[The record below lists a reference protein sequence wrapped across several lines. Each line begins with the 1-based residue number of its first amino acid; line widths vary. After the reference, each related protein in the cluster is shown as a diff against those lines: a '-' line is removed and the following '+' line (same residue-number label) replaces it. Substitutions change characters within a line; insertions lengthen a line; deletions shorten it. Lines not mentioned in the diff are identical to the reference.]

1 MTYTLFF
8 FKQPPLPA
16 QNCREETEN
25 YITWN
30 LSWKSGIK
38 LCWVKIEIRGVDRTY
53 KIEFFRWWKNIAY
66 NLSLQEIFWSSADF
80 QKYLSVSL
88 DNKHHQIKTLKR
100 KIKDT
105 WVFQVIEIRKCSSWV
120 SFSVL
125 LQTNSLVKPWVTQA
139 SSF

>member
-105 WVFQVIEIRKCSSWV
+105 EEFSKSLKSGNAALGFPLSS
-120 SFSVL
+120 
-125 LQTNSLVKPWVTQA
+125 
-139 SSF
+139 SSNQFISTYLE